1 MREIGRYI
9 LKISFLFVIIFSTNA
24 EGKVLSIG
32 NPDAKVVV
40 KVFSSL
46 TCPHCAN
53 FHAEIFDNL
62 KDDFI
67 DKGLVKFE
75 HHAFPLDLA
84 ALNAEKILGC
94 VASTELKLNL
104 LNLYL

>member
-24 EGKVLSIG
+24 DGKVLSIG

-53 FHAEIFDNL
+53 FHNRS
-62 KDDFI
+62 
-67 DKGLVKFE
+67 
-75 HHAFPLDLA
+75 HQR
-84 ALNAEKILGC
+84 N
-94 VASTELKLNL
+94 N
-104 LNLYL
+104 Y